1 MSRTDDLRLDVETR
15 SVVDLR
21 KTNLYVYFDDPS
33 TDLWCVA
40 FAFGDDEPELWLPGQ
55 PCPSRIAEHIET
67 GGVIHAY
74 NAAFERQAWNKLL
87 GPKYGW
93 PVPMLRQYRCT
104 LAAAYSMALPG
115 KLEHAAIALGIQE
128 QKDQAGSRLMMKMA
142 RPRSPRKNEPPGI
155 YWHDKP
161 EEIARLGVYCC
172 QDIRA
177 ERGVSKR
184 LLPLSDIELETWF
197 LDQEINDRGI
207 YIDKPLCDAANK
219 IVSETVKRLDK
230 EMRQVTDGEVRG
242 VSNVT
247 ELIAFVRKRGIETNS
262 IAKDELINLLIRDD
276 LPADVYR
283 ALQIRQEGAKAST
296 AKINAMLARRQT
308 DGRARGTLQYHAAGT
323 GRWGG
328 RGIQPQNLVRPSF
341 KPKEIEKIVEDVLT
355 GNADLVELLHGPP
368 MSVVADCIRSM
379 IAAEP
384 SQKGNCI

>member
-1 MSRTDDLRLDVETR
+1 MDAHLTEDLRIDVETR

-33 TDLWCVA
+33 TDLWVLA
-40 FAFGDDEPELWLPGQ
+40 YAFGDEEPELWWPGQ
-55 PCPSRIAEHIET
+55 PCPSRIVKHVET
-67 GGVIHAY
+67 GGLIHAH

-104 LAAAYSMALPG
+104 MAAAYAMALPG
-115 KLEHAAIALGIQE
+115 KLEHAAAALGIQD
-128 QKDQAGSRLMMKMA
+128 QKDMVGSRLMMKMA

-161 EEIARLGVYCC
+161 EELVRLGEYVK
-172 QDIRA
+172 QDVRA

-184 LLPLSDIELETWF
+184 LQTLSDAELDVWF

-207 YIDKPLCDAANK
+207 YIDKNLCDAANK
-219 IVSETVKRLDK
+219 IVAETAHKLSL

-247 ELIAFVRKRGIETNS
+247 ELIAFARKRGVETES
-262 IAKDELINLLIRDD
+262 IAKDELINLLARDD
-276 LPADVYR
+276 LPDDIRR
-283 ALQIRQEGAKAST
+283 ALEIRQEGSKTST
-296 AKINAMLARRQT
+296 AKINAMLARRQA

-341 KPKEIEKIVEDVLT
+341 KPHELKQIIEDVLT
-355 GNADLVELLHGPP
+355 RNADLIDLLHGPP
-368 MSVVADCIRSM
+368 MSVVADCVRSM
-379 IAAEP
+379 IAASP
-384 SQKGNCI
+384 DV